1 MTGTEAVGQLT
12 PELEKQLKGVIA
24 DFMASLLLMVYQ
36 LIRWKVRSLGQV
48 EFNWQSELAEVL
60 NTYRSNA
67 RITCQHG

>member
-48 EFNWQSELAEVL
+48 EFN
-60 NTYRSNA
+60 
-67 RITCQHG
+67 